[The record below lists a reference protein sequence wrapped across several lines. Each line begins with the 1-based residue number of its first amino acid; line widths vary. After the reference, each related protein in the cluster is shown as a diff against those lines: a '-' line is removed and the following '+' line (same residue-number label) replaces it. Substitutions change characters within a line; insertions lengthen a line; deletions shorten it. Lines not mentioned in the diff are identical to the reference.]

1 MTSVGRKPAYKLEIP
16 SFRKIE
22 DRVAIVPL
30 LDFGNV
36 VDDVD
41 DDDDDDV
48 VIIDAGIVVVDLR
61 GNADSMGKTQSMRP
75 LFKIIVPQPG
85 QVGLGPIFT
94 PRNNKHDDDGDDDE

>member
-36 VDDVD
+36 VDV
-41 DDDDDDV
+41 DDDV
-48 VIIDAGIVVVDLR
+48 VIDVVAVVVDLR
-61 GNADSMGKTQSMRP
+61 GIVDSMGKTQSMRP

-94 PRNNKHDDDGDDDE
+94 PRNNKHDDDDDE

>member
-1 MTSVGRKPAYKLEIP
+1 MTSVGRKPAYKPEIP

-30 LDFGNV
+30 LLDFGT
-36 VDDVD
+36 VD
-41 DDDDDDV
+41 DDVVDDDV
-48 VIIDAGIVVVDLR
+48 VIDVVAVVVDLR
-61 GNADSMGKTQSMRP
+61 GIVDSMGKTQSMRP

-94 PRNNKHDDDGDDDE
+94 PRNNNDDDDDGDE

>member
-1 MTSVGRKPAYKLEIP
+1 MTSVGRKPAYKPEIP

-30 LDFGNV
+30 LLDFGTV
-36 VDDVD
+36 VDV
-41 DDDDDDV
+41 DDDV
-48 VIIDAGIVVVDLR
+48 VIDVVAVVVDLR
-61 GNADSMGKTQSMRP
+61 GIVDSMGKTQSMRP

-94 PRNNKHDDDGDDDE
+94 PRNNNDDDDDGDE